1 MNFIV
6 AVDQNYAIG
15 YKNDLLYTLKQDMQY
30 FRQTTLNKV
39 VVMGDNTFYSFPGKK
54 ALKNRINIVLT
65 LNQDFNEPDTIAVHD
80 FKELSQEIA
89 KYNPEDVFIIG
100 GASVYTQLIPYC
112 KKGYITKI
120 NGSKQA
126 DRFLLNLDEMP
137 NWTLVEKSSD
147 MQEDGYTFNFCIYEN
162 KEPKPFEF

>member
-15 YKNDLLYTLKQDMQY
+15 YKNDLLYNLKQDMQY
-30 FRQTTLNKV
+30 FKQTTLNKI

-80 FKELSQEIA
+80 FKELATVLQD
-89 KYNPEDVFIIG
+89 YNPEDVFVIG

-120 NGSKQA
+120 NGSKEA
-126 DRFLLNLDEMP
+126 DRFLPNLDQMD
-137 NWTLVEKSSD
+137 NWTLIDKSGD
-147 MQEDGYTFNFCIYEN
+147 LEEDGYTFNFCIYEN
-162 KEPKPFEF
+162 KSPKPFEF